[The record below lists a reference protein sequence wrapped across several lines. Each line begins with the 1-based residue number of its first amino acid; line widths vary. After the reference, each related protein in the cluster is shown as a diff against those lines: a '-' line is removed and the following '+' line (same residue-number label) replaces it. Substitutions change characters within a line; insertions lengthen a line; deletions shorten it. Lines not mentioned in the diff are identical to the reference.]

1 MGRLSPSTFPDVVFP
16 RGGLRVLEEE
26 SMHETSVVLGLEDPA
41 LQEEVL
47 HFLDRLPRVRV
58 VGAVADG
65 PGLGRQVRERR
76 PEAAVASPG
85 VVASAPDLDGAAL
98 LVVSQVESTD
108 ALRAALR
115 AGASGF
121 YLWPEERDGLGRDA
135 ERAARPSAREAVSP
149 GQVVAVHS
157 PRGGAGCTFVATNL
171 AAACADR
178 NADTVLADLDSFGAD
193 VTAALG
199 LRVEDTVPTSAELV
213 SVEDEMT
220 EEHIDRVLHPHARGF
235 RVLLAPHDA
244 RMETVGPGGASAAI
258 RLLRDRFDVVV
269 LHLPRALDATARAAI
284 EVSDV
289 VLLVVT
295 LDVLGLRAARRVLD
309 LLAGLGVEA
318 RCRLILNRVSR
329 GEIVPADAE
338 RVLELPVSSVIRN
351 DRSVPRSQNRG
362 ELVAGG
368 GSPAAR
374 RLAGLAQTL
383 LEGKESR

>member
-1 MGRLSPSTFPDVVFP
+1 
-16 RGGLRVLEEE
+16 
-26 SMHETSVVLGLEDPA
+26 MHETSLVLGLEDPA

-65 PGLGRQVRERR
+65 PGLARQVRDRR

-85 VVASAPDLDGAAL
+85 VVASAPDLDGASL

-121 YLWPEERDGLGRDA
+121 YLWPEEREGLGHDA
-135 ERAARPSAREAVSP
+135 ERAARPTAREVVSP
-149 GQVVAVHS
+149 GHVVVVHA
-157 PRGGAGCTFVATNL
+157 PRGGAGCTFLATNL

-178 NADTVLADLDSFGAD
+178 NAETVLADLDSFGAD

-199 LRVEDTVPTSAELV
+199 LRVEDTVPTIGDLV

-220 EEHIDRVLHPHARGF
+220 DEHLDRVLHPHDRRF

-244 RMETVGPGGASAAI
+244 RTEMVGPGGASSAI
-258 RLLRDRFDVVV
+258 RLLRDRFDVVL

-309 LLAGLGVEA
+309 LLASFGLEA
-318 RCRLILNRVSR
+318 RCRLVLNRVSR

-338 RVLELPVSSVIRN
+338 RVLGLPVWSVIRN
-351 DRSVPRSQNRG
+351 DRSIPRSQNRG
-362 ELVAGG
+362 ELVAGR

-374 RLAGLAQTL
+374 RLAELARTL
-383 LEGKESR
+383 LEAKESR